1 MQIIPVID
9 LAGGV
14 VVRAVRGER
23 SRYRPIESALCR
35 SHAAEVVAPI
45 LLDYC
50 ASRILYVAD
59 LDALCGGPI
68 QQALLM
74 RLLGRLPAIDV
85 WLDAGFRDAT
95 AAQSLVESLGEH
107 GPRLR
112 PVFASEALPDAAV
125 ARACLQDSGR
135 AILSLDRR
143 GDALLDPA
151 DCWATPGIWP
161 QQIIVMTLERVGSG
175 EGPDLGTLGAIRRQ
189 KPAASVIGAG
199 GVRSDADIVAAADA
213 GAAGWLV
220 ASAVHDM
227 TISAR

>member
-9 LAGGV
+9 LADGV

-23 SRYRPIESALCR
+23 SRYRPIESSLCG
-35 SHAAEVVAPI
+35 SHVADVVAPI

-59 LDALCGGPI
+59 LDALRGGRV
-68 QQALLM
+68 QLELLS
-74 RLLGRLPAIDV
+74 RLLERLPGIAL
-85 WLDAGFRDAT
+85 WLDAGFRDA
-95 AAQSLVESLGEH
+95 AAARALVESLGEH
-107 GPRLR
+107 GGRVL
-112 PVFASEALPDAAV
+112 PVFASEALPDATT
-125 ARACLQDSGR
+125 ARASLQGSGR

-143 GDALLDPA
+143 GDELLDPA
-151 DCWATPGIWP
+151 ACWTTPEIWP

-199 GVRSDADIVAAADA
+199 GVRCDADIAAAADA

-220 ASAVHDM
+220 ASAAHDM

>member
-23 SRYRPIESALCR
+23 SRYRPIESTLCR

-59 LDALCGGPI
+59 LDALCGGRV
-68 QQALLM
+68 QQTLLM
-74 RLLGRLPAIDV
+74 HLLGRLPAVDV
-85 WLDAGFRDAT
+85 WLDAGFRDA
-95 AAQSLVESLGEH
+95 AASQSLVESLGEY
-107 GPRLR
+107 GQRLR
-112 PVFASEALPDAAV
+112 PVFASEALADAAV
-125 ARACLQDSGR
+125 ARVCLQDSDL

-143 GDALLDPA
+143 GNALLDPA
-151 DCWATPGIWP
+151 ACWITPEIWP
-161 QQIIVMTLERVGSG
+161 RRIIVMTLERVGSG

-199 GVRSDADIVAAADA
+199 GVRCDADIAAAADA

-220 ASAVHDM
+220 ASAAHDM
-227 TISAR
+227 TMSAR